1 MSRKYNPHPGAI
13 LKNYLDEIEVSQY
26 RLAIETGIPRSNLSN
41 LVLGKRS
48 ITPEIA
54 LRLGKF
60 FGQTAKFW
68 LNLQNTYDLFEAQN
82 DHGKE
87 IEKIRKYS
95 LSIDK
100 S

>member
-1 MSRKYNPHPGAI
+1 MSKKYNPHPGLI

-87 IEKIRKYS
+87 IEKIRKYNEAV
-95 LSIDK
+95 
-100 S
+100 